1 MSEITHYNDENG
13 HDELNIVMI
22 GVVLRYLSRLVLI
35 VESYMEGC
43 EDRIFCKCCVFF
55 WRPSISSG
63 FGCWATHTRSNTMH
77 KEYIQATWNA
87 DVSTARILLET
98 KEKRKSDDGAYK
110 AQFKQKRKRSE
121 KSMQPDL
128 KQSNRKVKTANQVRL
143 TVLVLRSGSQ
153 KGT

>member
-1 MSEITHYNDENG
+1 
-13 HDELNIVMI
+13 
-22 GVVLRYLSRLVLI
+22 
-35 VESYMEGC
+35 
-43 EDRIFCKCCVFF
+43 
-55 WRPSISSG
+55 
-63 FGCWATHTRSNTMH
+63 MH

-153 KGT
+153 KGTSGNKKKRNKCLPSLWPQ